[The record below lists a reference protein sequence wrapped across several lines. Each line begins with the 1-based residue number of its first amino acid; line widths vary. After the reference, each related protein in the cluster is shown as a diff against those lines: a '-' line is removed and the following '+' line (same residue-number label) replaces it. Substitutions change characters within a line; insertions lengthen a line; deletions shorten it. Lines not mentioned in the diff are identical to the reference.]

1 MKTKLLSAF
10 CIIANCLL
18 PIANSFSQY
27 TKLLDFA
34 GTANGSSPRGSLISD
49 GTFLYAMTLS
59 GGTNDMGVIF
69 KIKPDGTGFAKLLDF
84 AGANGYSP
92 LGSLISDGTFLY
104 AMTSGGGTNGIGT
117 IFKIKPDG
125 TGYAKLHDFGSG
137 SDGSAPRGS
146 LLSDGTFLYGM
157 TSLGG
162 INGIGTIF
170 KIKPDGTGY
179 IKLLDF
185 NNTNG
190 SNPYGSLISDGTFL
204 YGMTKGGGIN
214 GIGTIFKIKPDG
226 TGYADLF
233 NFSGA
238 ADGSNARGSLISD
251 GTFLYG
257 MTEQGGTGT
266 IGVAFKIKTDGT
278 GYVKL
283 LDFSGVAN
291 GRYPAGS
298 LIIDGTFL
306 YGMAFQGGNN
316 NIGDVFKIKTDG
328 TEFNKLLDFAG
339 AANGAN
345 PYGSFISDGTFLYGM
360 TEQGGTNSK
369 GTLFKLG
376 LTSGIDENNAETDF
390 TVFPN
395 PTSGICRLTPTLSQG
410 EGVAEVYSVL
420 GERVLSLPLGKGG
433 DGLLDLS
440 EANNGVYFVKVKT
453 NEGITVRK
461 IVINK

>member
-104 AMTSGGGTNGIGT
+104 AMTSGGGT
-117 IFKIKPDG
+117 
-125 TGYAKLHDFGSG
+125 
-137 SDGSAPRGS
+137 
-146 LLSDGTFLYGM
+146 
-157 TSLGG
+157 
-162 INGIGTIF
+162 NGIGTIF

-316 NIGDVFKIKTDG
+316 NIG
-328 TEFNKLLDFAG
+328 
-339 AANGAN
+339 
-345 PYGSFISDGTFLYGM
+345 
-360 TEQGGTNSK
+360 
-369 GTLFKLG
+369 
-376 LTSGIDENNAETDF
+376 
-390 TVFPN
+390 
-395 PTSGICRLTPTLSQG
+395 
-410 EGVAEVYSVL
+410 
-420 GERVLSLPLGKGG
+420 
-433 DGLLDLS
+433 
-440 EANNGVYFVKVKT
+440 
-453 NEGITVRK
+453 
-461 IVINK
+461 